1 MRPMIDAIGLHK
13 DDMSL
18 KVEEQVFHFPTRFST
33 SNKGRFIRDGLR
45 SLYLFSGRSYDAVTS
60 RRARTSKR
68 LRRVRKSRARSG
80 CGACGAESTRSFGM
94 EQARHW
100 SGESKREKNGKN
112 DGSIENCVRKD
123 SVLELPIIYIM

>member
-1 MRPMIDAIGLHK
+1 MRPMIDAIRLHK

-18 KVEEQVFHFPTRFST
+18 KFEEQVCHFPTRFPT
-33 SNKGRFIRDGLR
+33 SNKGRFIRDDLC

-80 CGACGAESTRSFGM
+80 CGAESTRSFGM

-100 SGESKREKNGKN
+100 LVTGAVKANGRKTAQMTNRVKTVYEKTPFWNF
-112 DGSIENCVRKD
+112 R
-123 SVLELPIIYIM
+123 

>member
-18 KVEEQVFHFPTRFST
+18 KFEEQVCHFPTRFPT
-33 SNKGRFIRDGLR
+33 FNKGRFIRDDLC
-45 SLYLFSGRSYDAVTS
+45 SLYLFSGRSYDAVTA

-80 CGACGAESTRSFGM
+80 CGAESTRSFGM

-100 SGESKREKNGKN
+100 SGESKREKNGTN
-112 DGSIENCVRKD
+112 DQSGENCVRKD